1 MLTRGSFNSLAC
13 FAQGGGN
20 ARRKACATGLAGQ
33 SAGDVEMPESVE
45 EKKEDLADEAGQGTA
60 PETPSTE
67 TPVEKPEE
75 SGKSRKKDKKKTLA
89 YVLVGAAILWLA
101 WVFFVKKR

>member
-45 EKKEDLADEAGQGTA
+45 EKKEELEEEAEQGTA
-60 PETPSTE
+60 PE

-75 SGKSRKKDKKKTLA
+75 SGKSRKKDKKKILA

>member
-1 MLTRGSFNSLAC
+1 MLTRGSINSLAC

-33 SAGDVEMPESVE
+33 SADVEMPESVE
-45 EKKEDLADEAGQGTA
+45 EKKEELADEAEQGTA

-75 SGKSRKKDKKKTLA
+75 SGKRRKKDKKKILA

>member
-33 SAGDVEMPESVE
+33 SADVEMPESVE
-45 EKKEDLADEAGQGTA
+45 EKKEELEEEAEQGTA

-75 SGKSRKKDKKKTLA
+75 SGKSRKKNKKKILA

>member
-1 MLTRGSFNSLAC
+1 MLTRGSINSLAC

-33 SAGDVEMPESVE
+33 SADVEMPESVE
-45 EKKEDLADEAGQGTA
+45 EKKEELEEEAEQGTA

-75 SGKSRKKDKKKTLA
+75 SGKRRKKDKKKILA

>member
-1 MLTRGSFNSLAC
+1 MTRDSFNSLVC

-20 ARRKACATGLAGQ
+20 ARGKAYTTGLAGQ

-45 EKKEDLADEAGQGTA
+45 EKKEELADEAGQGTS

-67 TPVEKPEE
+67 TPVENLEE
-75 SGKSRKKDKKKTLA
+75 SGKSRKKNRKKVLI